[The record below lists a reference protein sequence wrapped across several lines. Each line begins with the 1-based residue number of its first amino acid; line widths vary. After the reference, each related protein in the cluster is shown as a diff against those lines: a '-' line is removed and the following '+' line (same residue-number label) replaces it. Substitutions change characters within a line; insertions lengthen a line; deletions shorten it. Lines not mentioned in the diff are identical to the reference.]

1 MLKNEIKKENH
12 CEKTKIPL
20 ASNLFFFYF
29 KGIFS
34 FYILSNTK
42 LSPNLNYNN
51 KKSII
56 IIQKYSLMPGLVFLL
71 SIGALVVLLCNQIMK
86 TLFCPYYNW

>member
-29 KGIFS
+29 KGIFIIS
-34 FYILSNTK
+34 LCVLNIYNFFIFDQIPNYFSSLIRITK
-42 LSPNLNYNN
+42 
-51 KKSII
+51 K
-56 IIQKYSLMPGLVFLL
+56 LL
-71 SIGALVVLLCNQIMK
+71 
-86 TLFCPYYNW
+86 